1 MKFKRKMKRISKR
14 KAILLS
20 LLLAVFLLT
29 PIFSNAQKGGLFGY
43 GNYDKN
49 QDYNYFMTNRG
60 IMNINDSGETGIVNQ
75 TFGEPVPLGS
85 GVAVMLVAGAGYL
98 FLKKKED

>member
-1 MKFKRKMKRISKR
+1 MKRISKR

-20 LLLAVFLLT
+20 LMMAVFLLT
-29 PIFSNAQKGGLFGY
+29 PIFSNAQGRGLFGY
-43 GNYDKN
+43 GKYDN
-49 QDYNYFMTNRG
+49 SYDNSFGETNRG
-60 IMNINDSGETGIVNQ
+60 IMNVSESSETGIVNQ

-85 GVAVMLVAGAGYL
+85 GVAVMLIAGAGYL

>member
-43 GNYDKN
+43 GNYDESYDN
-49 QDYNYFMTNRG
+49 SNGVTNRG
-60 IMNINDSGETGIVNQ
+60 LTNINDSGETGIVNQ
-75 TFGEPVPLGS
+75 TFGEVPVGS
-85 GVAVMLVAGAGYL
+85 GIIVMLVAGAGYVL
-98 FLKKKED
+98 LKKKED

>member
-43 GNYDKN
+43 GNYDESYDN
-49 QDYNYFMTNRG
+49 SFGVTNRG
-60 IMNINDSGETGIVNQ
+60 LTNINDNGETGIVNQ
-75 TFGEPVPLGS
+75 TFGEVPVGS
-85 GVAVMLVAGAGYL
+85 GIIVMLVAGAGYVL
-98 FLKKKED
+98 LKKKED

>member
-14 KAILLS
+14 KSILLS

-43 GNYDKN
+43 GNYDESYDN
-49 QDYNYFMTNRG
+49 SNGVTNRG
-60 IMNINDSGETGIVNQ
+60 LTNISESGETGIVNQ